1 MDKQWM
7 EINQEMLKSSSFLIC
22 VLDCASGCAW
32 DMALLQDFIFYH
44 SSNILC
50 SMLNH
55 EIQYLNI
62 SNPRLQDIQVKL
74 TSPLPASTDSPGLVF
89 GVGPCNDDNGGGDRY
104 DAYMMMM
111 MINYQI
117 GHHHNHR
124 HGYLGGAWNQL

>member
-1 MDKQWM
+1 M
-7 EINQEMLKSSSFLIC
+7 
-22 VLDCASGCAW
+22 
-32 DMALLQDFIFYH
+32 
-44 SSNILC
+44 LC

-62 SNPRLQDIQVKL
+62 SNPRLHDIQVKL

-89 GVGPCNDDNGGGDRY
+89 GVGPCNDDNGGGY
-104 DAYMMMM
+104 DAYMMMMM